1 MDHTSINQIIVDIMV
16 IFMVLGAVDKCL
28 NNKFGLGAQFEEGIN
43 ALGSLALSMVGIVSL
58 APVLGSVLTPIVG
71 PLYQMLGA
79 DPAMFAT
86 TLLACDMGGYP
97 LAQEMALTAEAGDFA
112 GIILGSMMGATIVF
126 SIPVALG
133 IIDTRDQGA
142 LATGTLAGIIAIP
155 FGCFVGGLLA
165 GYSVGMIIMNLI
177 PIILVA
183 VLIALGLI
191 FIPSGMIKGFT
202 VFGKFIV
209 IVSTVGFALAI
220 VEALTGIV
228 IIPGMAPVT
237 DGISTV
243 GSIAIVLAGAYPMVT
258 VITKVFRKP
267 LMKVGSLLGMN
278 DVAAA
283 GLIATLANNIPMFG
297 MMKDMDERGKI
308 INVAFSVCA
317 AFVFGDHLGFTAGVA
332 QHMLTPMIVGK
343 LIGGLIAIVIAVLI
357 CNKRLGKKAA
367 A

>member
-1 MDHTSINQIIVDIMV
+1 MDHTSINQIIVDVMV
-16 IFMVLGAVDKCL
+16 VFMVLGAVDKCL
-28 NNKFGLGAQFEEGIN
+28 DNKFGLGSQFEEGIN
-43 ALGSLALSMVGIVSL
+43 ALGSLALSMVGIVAL
-58 APVLGSVLTPIVG
+58 APVLGNVLTPVVS
-71 PLYQMLGA
+71 PVYKMLGA

-86 TLLACDMGGYP
+86 TLLACDMGGFP
-97 LAQEMALTAEAGDFA
+97 LAQAMAETAEAGDFA

-133 IIDTRDQGA
+133 IIDSKDQGA

-155 FGCFVGGLLA
+155 FGCFAGGLLA
-165 GYSVGMIIMNLI
+165 GYGPGMVLMNLI

-183 VLIALGLI
+183 ALIALGLV
-191 FIPSGMIKGFT
+191 FIPGGMIKGFT
-202 VFGKFIV
+202 IFGKFIV
-209 IVSTVGFALAI
+209 IVATAGFALAI

-237 DGISTV
+237 DGISTI
-243 GSIAIVLAGAYPMVT
+243 GSIAIVLAGAYPMVAI
-258 VITKVFRKP
+258 ITKLFKKP
-267 LMKVGSLLGMN
+267 LMKVGGLLGMN

-283 GLIATLANNIPMFG
+283 GMIATLANNIPMFG
-297 MMKDMDERGKI
+297 MMKDMDERGKV

-343 LIGGLIAIVIAVLI
+343 LFGGIVAVVIAILV
-357 CNKRLGKKAA
+357 CNMQMKKKAV
-367 A
+367 